1 MAVGRISG
9 PLLKSNLLRNGVNL
23 AFENDLIYLELSDAN
38 AANHRVGIKTST
50 PQYELDVNG
59 TTRSTNV
66 TVNNTANIAD
76 ITINGNTISTNQA
89 TLQLGTNDTVVYQN
103 KLNIDD
109 IDIENNVISTNNSNL
124 NLELRPNGTGQV
136 EIFGNTTVN
145 GNITATGSITA
156 NGNITLGD
164 ADTDDIRFNAEIISD
179 IIPDT
184 TDTYNL
190 GSDPNAGGKRWQDV
204 WVSDLYATT
213 VSTDNLIADGVD
225 LALRQGNIYYVAE
238 NGDDTQSGDHPN
250 DPFATLAQAL
260 SAAAID
266 IGNGDFAPTIHIYP
280 GNYEEVFPLTIPAG
294 VTIRGHSLRSV
305 NILPTLATQ
314 SNDAFLLNGEV
325 TIEDLT
331 IKNFYYDSINETG
344 YAFKF
349 APGFT
354 VTSRSPYI
362 RNVSVIT
369 QGSVTSAGDPR
380 GFNQGDAG
388 KGAYIDGSVAT
399 ANSREASV
407 LFHAVTFICPGVD
420 AITLTNGVRI
430 EWLNSFTYFANR
442 SIYAFD
448 GVNGL
453 NNDGKTYIKLGG
465 ISGTFAQGDTVT
477 FDVEDSTDVSVTV
490 DSVDGDVIVVDG
502 KVTSLLGFDDT
513 PTSISNGT
521 GATATNILN
530 VDLKDFGAEVR
541 LIGSASVYGNYGLWG
556 DGPGVIMY
564 AIGHNMAYVGNGKET
579 TNDPNTVVQANE
591 VTELNNAKVRYNTID
606 HKGDFRVGDLFHV
619 DQQTG
624 AVTFSQSDVNIATT
638 NGVSIT
644 TNGSTT
650 TITGERIDTGNLRI
664 SGNTIESLSGEINLE
679 AASGVVNVDSTGALN
694 LPKGTTADRPVTP
707 QTGMIR
713 YNTDTNLFEGY
724 DGNWIALNG
733 VYDLDY
739 NTYITA
745 ELTPGAN
752 DDTIRFYSNNGLVAD
767 LDSSRLRIDN
777 LQVDNININGNTVQ
791 TTTANTDLILDA
803 NGTGSVV
810 IDELA
815 FKDNTIINRTVNGVT
830 YLRNTGSGYVKL
842 EGTDGVVVPAGV
854 DAERPGFG
862 YRETGMIRWNT
873 QQNFLEVFDGTTWGS
888 VAGQAAGISVARA
901 EELALEYVLVLG

>member
-59 TTRSTNV
+59 TTRSTNL

-103 KLNIDD
+103 KLNVDD

-164 ADTDDIRFNAEIISD
+164 ADTDDITFNAEIISD

-280 GNYEEVFPLTIPAG
+280 GNYEEVFPLTVPAG

-331 IKNFYYDSINETG
+331 IKNFYYDSINDTG

-362 RNVSVIT
+362 RNVTVIT
-369 QGSVTSAGDPR
+369 QGSVTSGADPR

-388 KGAYIDGSVAT
+388 KGAYVDGSVAT
-399 ANSREASV
+399 ASSREASV

-477 FDVEDSTDVSVTV
+477 FDVEDSTDVSVTI

-579 TNDPNTVVQANE
+579 TNDPNTVVQGNE

-679 AASGVVNVDSTGALN
+679 AASGVINVDSTGALN

-752 DDTIRFYSNNGLVAD
+752 DDTIRFYSNNSLVAD
-767 LDSSRLRIDN
+767 LDSTRLRIDN
-777 LQVDNININGNTVQ
+777 LQVDDININGNTIQ

-815 FKDNTIINRTVNGVT
+815 FKDNTIINRTVDGIT

-888 VAGQAAGISVARA
+888 VAGQAAGISVSRA

>member
-266 IGNGDFAPTIHIYP
+266 IGNGNFAPTIHIYP

-752 DDTIRFYSNNGLVAD
+752 DDTIRFYSNNSLVAD

>member
-59 TTRSTNV
+59 TTRSTNL

-103 KLNIDD
+103 KLNVDD

-164 ADTDDIRFNAEIISD
+164 ADTDDITFNAEIISD

-280 GNYEEVFPLTIPAG
+280 GNYEEVFPLTVPAG

-331 IKNFYYDSINETG
+331 IKNFYYDSINDTG

-362 RNVSVIT
+362 RNVTVIT
-369 QGSVTSAGDPR
+369 QGSVTSGADPR

-388 KGAYIDGSVAT
+388 KGAYVDGSVAT
-399 ANSREASV
+399 ASSREASV

-477 FDVEDSTDVSVTV
+477 FDVEDSTDVSVTI

-579 TNDPNTVVQANE
+579 TNDPNTVVQGNE

-752 DDTIRFYSNNGLVAD
+752 DDTIRFYSNNSLVAD
-767 LDSSRLRIDN
+767 LDSTRLRIDN
-777 LQVDNININGNTVQ
+777 LQVDDININGNTIQ

-815 FKDNTIINRTVNGVT
+815 FKDNTIINRTVDGIT

-888 VAGQAAGISVARA
+888 VAGQAAGISVSRA

>member
-752 DDTIRFYSNNGLVAD
+752 DDTIRFYSNNSLVAD

-777 LQVDNININGNTVQ
+777 LQVDNININGNTIQ

>member
-59 TTRSTNV
+59 TTRSTNL

-103 KLNIDD
+103 KLNVDD

-164 ADTDDIRFNAEIISD
+164 ADTDDITFNAEIISD

-280 GNYEEVFPLTIPAG
+280 GNYEEVFPLTVPAG

-331 IKNFYYDSINETG
+331 IKNFYYDSINDTG

-362 RNVSVIT
+362 RNVTVIT
-369 QGSVTSAGDPR
+369 QGSVTSGADPR

-388 KGAYIDGSVAT
+388 KGAYVDGSVAT
-399 ANSREASV
+399 ASSREASV

-477 FDVEDSTDVSVTV
+477 FDVEDSTDVSVTI

-579 TNDPNTVVQANE
+579 TNDPNTVVQGNE

-752 DDTIRFYSNNGLVAD
+752 DDTIRFYSNNSLVAD
-767 LDSSRLRIDN
+767 LDSTRLRIDN
-777 LQVDNININGNTVQ
+777 LQVDDININGNTIQ

-815 FKDNTIINRTVNGVT
+815 FKDNTIINRTVDGIT